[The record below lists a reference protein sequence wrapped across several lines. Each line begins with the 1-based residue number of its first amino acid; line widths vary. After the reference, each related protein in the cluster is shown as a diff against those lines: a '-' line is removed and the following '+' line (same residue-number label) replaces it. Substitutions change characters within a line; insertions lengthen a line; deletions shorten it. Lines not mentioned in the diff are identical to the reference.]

1 MKYIFKIDD
10 FELTEDEYD
19 LWSDNQLSVQDIL
32 DDRISKDEINIYI
45 DIKNWY
51 L

>member
-19 LWSDNQLSVQDIL
+19 LWADNQLSVQDIL

-45 DIKNWY
+45 DVKN
-51 L
+51 